1 VVVTTSKLSFI
12 GINLISLMLFIW
24 VPIEHAKMLII
35 LIFALTGWSMKI
47 LPQPVTSLI
56 IIVLMP
62 LLGIGSFSES
72 LAGFSKPFVWLLISA
87 FVFAAAMETTGIGKR
102 IAFTLLYFAKG
113 RTNRIVPYLFITL
126 VTLGFFIPT
135 SAGRSATIMPVCK
148 GVIGVI
154 KDKKQSIHFAKNIM
168 LGVTFTS
175 GFVCWGLMTGSN
187 SSIYAVSA
195 IDTLVGYKW
204 SYAYWF
210 VCNFPIMLITLFF
223 LWLILKK
230 LYPINIDDVSGGFD
244 FISKELTSLGK
255 MKPSE
260 WRIFIIIIATLIGWI
275 TEPYHGLSVPFLAL
289 IGSIVSCLPLIGV
302 QTWKEVSPKISWDS
316 VILFGAGVA
325 IAEAMHRNETAS
337 WLALKITDII
347 PVIHPFAAA
356 LFIMIFVLFLRLGFA
371 EMLAITATLLPVTL
385 SLAVTWGINP
395 VWLIQIMIIA
405 CSFGYFL
412 PFQSTSNLIAYSYG
426 YFTEKDLLK
435 TGALLSPVIII
446 IVLVSALIYW
456 PLIGLSPY
464 H

>member
-1 VVVTTSKLSFI
+1 VVTTSGLLFI
-12 GINLISLMLFIW
+12 GMNLLSLLLFIW
-24 VPIEHAKMLII
+24 VPVQHAKMLYI

-47 LPQPVTSLI
+47 LPQSVTSLI

-62 LLGIGSFSES
+62 LFGLGTFSES

-87 FVFAAAMETTGIGKR
+87 FVFAAAMELTGIGKR
-102 IAFTLLYFAKG
+102 IAYTLLFYAKG

-148 GVIGVI
+148 GIIDVI
-154 KDKKQSIHFAKNIM
+154 KDKQQSINFAKNIM

-175 GFVCWGLMTGSN
+175 GFVCWGLLTGSN
-187 SSIYAVSA
+187 SSIYAISA
-195 IDTLVGYKW
+195 IETMVGYKW

-210 VCNFPIMLITLFF
+210 VCSFPVMLLVVFC

-230 LYPINIDDVSGGFD
+230 LFPIHVNDIAGGFD
-244 FISKELTSLGK
+244 FISKELTNLGK
-255 MKPSE
+255 MKATE
-260 WRIFIIIIATLIGWI
+260 WRIFIIIFLTLIGWV

-289 IGSIVSCLPLIGV
+289 IGSIVSCLPKIGV
-302 QTWKEVSPKISWDS
+302 QSWKEVSQKISWDS

-325 IAEAMHRNETAS
+325 IAEAMHRNETAA
-337 WLALKITDII
+337 WLALKITDFMPRIN
-347 PVIHPFAAA
+347 PFGAA
-356 LFIMIFVLFLRLGFA
+356 LFILMFVLLLRLGFA

-412 PFQSTSNLIAYSYG
+412 PFQSTSNLITFSYG
-426 YFTEKDLLK
+426 YYTEKDLLF
-435 TGALLSPVIII
+435 TGSVVSVVVII
-446 IVLVSALIYW
+446 IVLLSSLLYW
-456 PLIGLSPY
+456 PMVGLRPY
-464 H
+464 I